1 MGKEKLSDIE
11 QRLREKTQTILRLN
25 QQIEQLSGQ
34 ISGLTRRI
42 QQKDEEIEHLKSL
55 IAERDQK
62 ISKLENDILGYEEVI
77 RRLNQRVEEATSV
90 TETSTSEPAS
100 ATTARPLVTKE
111 EIDELKN
118 QIKTL
123 SDKLTT
129 ITKIATKL
137 VLEPDE
143 GKNELIEYLLK
154 EGDPKYRVLL
164 AVTRSESEKISNLD
178 KLTNIPPLE
187 VQVYVKELVNENELE
202 QIDPNTVMIGAKLRE
217 VSVPEEK
224 WRQLSIDDLFE
235 EFVKYAKRV
244 KNKDLIS
251 SAIETLV
258 AILEDHLSR
267 PGVLIFQMRRTA
279 DTWRRSG
286 GDLQELEYTARDWK
300 ARAKSLM

>member
-1 MGKEKLSDIE
+1 LSDLE

-25 QQIEQLSGQ
+25 QQVEQLSGQ
-34 ISGLTRRI
+34 ISGLTKRL

-62 ISKLENDILGYEEVI
+62 ISKLQNDILGYEEVI
-77 RRLNQRVEEATSV
+77 RRLNQRVEEATS
-90 TETSTSEPAS
+90 EAS
-100 ATTARPLVTKE
+100 ASSTESAPAEVSRPLVTKE

-118 QIKTL
+118 QIKEL
-123 SDKLTT
+123 SDKITT

-137 VLEPDE
+137 ILEPEE

-154 EGDPKYRVLL
+154 QGDPKYRILL
-164 AVTRSESEKISNLD
+164 AVTKSESEKVSNLD
-178 KLTNIPPLE
+178 KITNIPPLE

-224 WRQLSIDDLFE
+224 WRKLSVDELFD
-235 EFVKYAKRV
+235 EFIKYAKRV
-244 KNKDLIS
+244 KNKDLIA
-251 SAIETLV
+251 SAIEILV
-258 AILEDHLSR
+258 AILEEHLSR
-267 PGVLIFQMRRTA
+267 PGVLIFQMRRAA